1 MHGSPS
7 MGDVILVITTIT
19 ASYAG
24 VLALMAAVVAIGHI
38 RSDRPVFERLYR
50 IVFWLTIVGHLLML
64 VNRPALL
71 LLAWIGPPR
80 NPRGCGRIERNTARV
95 LLPPVE
101 AWRGRIHRTYQ
112 HIHRQRH
119 HYCGWART

>member
-1 MHGSPS
+1 
-7 MGDVILVITTIT
+7 
-19 ASYAG
+19 
-24 VLALMAAVVAIGHI
+24 MAAVVAIGHI

-80 NPRGCGRIERNTARV
+80 NPRAHVDSLMYLNV
-95 LLPPVE
+95 LVPLALGFFFSAP
-101 AWRGRIHRTYQ
+101 WLRTYRKK
-112 HIHRQRH
+112 H
-119 HYCGWART
+119 GTSPSTAG